1 MVMGISA
8 EEFCWQLTPGSSFQ
22 APEVVCV
29 YSSEGL
35 GKMSRSYHDFYRS
48 HMIRS
53 PYNHSKRPILINNW
67 EATYFNFDTQKLLAI
82 AKEAKACGI
91 EMLVMDDGWFGHRN
105 NDDS

>member
-1 MVMGISA
+1 
-8 EEFCWQLTPGSSFQ
+8 
-22 APEVVCV
+22 
-29 YSSEGL
+29 
-35 GKMSRSYHDFYRS
+35 
-48 HMIRS
+48 MIRS

-105 NDDS
+105 NDDSSLGDWKVKHR